1 MLRVFVALG
10 KQDPKIKKMEED
22 TQAVAKLLAK
32 YNCTMVQGGARVGLM
47 GVVLNEF
54 QKYSDQLVL
63 IVPEVHKS
71 DLEGI
76 KNKENYIVEGE
87 ADRLKITIKT
97 CDLIVVLPGGTG
109 TLAELSFYN
118 ETKKSGEHSARI
130 VMVNTKGFYN
140 NLIKFINHQVKCG
153 FMKREHFKYDIINN
167 AMQLESIIQEE
178 ITKKQHELQ
187 QKELEEKKK
196 AKTTSSKATK
206 TIKSTKT
213 NQSSKLTKSAAKK
226 SVKTTTSK
234 PAAKSSKPVS
244 KPIAKGIDSK
254 TKKTETKTAS
264 GAKKITTKKTIKK

>member
-153 FMKREHFKYDIINN
+153 FMKREHFKYDVINN

-178 ITKKQHELQ
+178 ISKKQQKLQQEEMNKAKATNKTTTKKST
-187 QKELEEKKK
+187 KSSTTKKSTTS
-196 AKTTSSKATK
+196 KTKSTATKSVKSKSNTSSK
-206 TIKSTKT
+206 SR
-213 NQSSKLTKSAAKK
+213 QPVGRPAKK
-226 SVKTTTSK
+226 
-234 PAAKSSKPVS
+234 AEN
-244 KPIAKGIDSK
+244 
-254 TKKTETKTAS
+254 KK
-264 GAKKITTKKTIKK
+264 